1 MRVLED
7 QLNQHRTFIQE
18 LWMRPRQSV
27 VSQVHT
33 PANRA
38 QPSSPTHFNIAENEN
53 DSGDDEDANNA
64 EDVESKALRTKDLH
78 HLKLPP
84 LPDSAAGHRTWRNS
98 VRTALLAF
106 DRSTEGILGSWLSKA
121 FTARGHE
128 AVELSR
134 DSGSFPRC
142 DRVIASVLCRQETLK
157 SNFGLR
163 IQAYVEKCEIA
174 DENVR
179 GRYILNIIAS
189 EFDTANVAT
198 SITTS
203 LELFQLPAPQDG
215 VHGLRH
221 WHDKVTYI
229 LSQLSVQ
236 QRPAEDMLA
245 HWAYNSLKKHAFM
258 RRVIDRYQEFPTFRT
273 FDYLW
278 EGVET
283 ALRDS
288 QHDSNAQSIREDLR
302 KSPSNSK
309 KESKAMVAKGSQP
322 KGKGKKDQ
330 GPG

>member
-1 MRVLED
+1 MIQATMRMPTTLRMSN
-7 QLNQHRTFIQE
+7 LRCYAPRIFITSSFLLFLIQP
-18 LWMRPRQSV
+18 LGTGHGV
-27 VSQVHT
+27 T
-33 PANRA
+33 P
-38 QPSSPTHFNIAENEN
+38 S
-53 DSGDDEDANNA
+53 
-64 EDVESKALRTKDLH
+64 ALRCW
-78 HLKLPP
+78 P
-84 LPDSAAGHRTWRNS
+84 LIGA
-98 VRTALLAF
+98 
-106 DRSTEGILGSWLSKA
+106 TEGILGSWLSKA

-203 LELFQLPAPQDG
+203 FELFQLPAPQDG

-273 FDYLW
+273 F
-278 EGVET
+278 
-283 ALRDS
+283 
-288 QHDSNAQSIREDLR
+288 
-302 KSPSNSK
+302 
-309 KESKAMVAKGSQP
+309 
-322 KGKGKKDQ
+322 
-330 GPG
+330 